1 MYVISIYCTVCPN
14 KSVAQYVAAV
24 NVPLIKYPS
33 LRVPHP
39 VGGLELVRIRWLSLL
54 GRVAT

>member
-1 MYVISIYCTVCPN
+1 MYVISIYCTTSPN
-14 KSVAQYVAAV
+14 KSVAQYVAAA

-39 VGGLELVRIRWLSLL
+39 VGALELVGMWLMSD
-54 GRVAT
+54 GS